1 MKRRHLLCLLA
12 CALPLPT
19 FAHPVPD
26 VPVRSFFEAD
36 GSSRIEVEIDTRCFT
51 ADPENEPYLV
61 NRVFKQFTEAEK
73 SALVTKAQAFIPK
86 TVALFIEPSG
96 KVDPTFE
103 YTFTS
108 HRGEPLV
115 GDEDP
120 VMVTA
125 IWKSK
130 PDPRPKA
137 YRIEALP
144 EGKLS
149 VLFLNHVNDQAV
161 PRFQVLFPG
170 EKSYRLDIPGS
181 AQ

>member
-1 MKRRHLLCLLA
+1 MSRASRLCLIL
-12 CALPLPT
+12 CSMSLSAL
-19 FAHPVPD
+19 AHPVPD
-26 VPVRSFFEAD
+26 VPVRSFFEPD
-36 GSSRIEVEIDTRCFT
+36 GSARIEVEIDTRCFT

-61 NRVFKQFTEAEK
+61 NRVFRQFTEAEK
-73 SALVTKAQAFIPK
+73 ADLVAKARAFIPR

-96 KVDPTFE
+96 KVEPAFE

-108 HRGEPLV
+108 HRGEALA

-120 VMVTA
+120 VMITA
-125 IWKSK
+125 VWQSK

-170 EKSYRLDIPGS
+170 EKSYRLDLPGS

>member
-12 CALPLPT
+12 SALPLPT

-96 KVDPTFE
+96 KVDPIFE